1 MSHIERQRQL
11 QQEEAG
17 EHLFA
22 NRVRVYPKSVTGPV
36 RRFKWAVL
44 IGCLGL
50 YYLLPWL
57 RWERGVKQPNQAVL
71 LDISRERFYFFN
83 LEFWPQDIYYTL
95 LTQESENP

>member
-44 IGCLGL
+44 IVCLGL
-50 YYLLPWL
+50 LAALIGL
-57 RWERGVKQPNQAVL
+57 RFGVAVALTLTLFLAAGYVAFTQFAFNRGVVMPLTYPVL
-71 LDISRERFYFFN
+71 AANDGIA
-83 LEFWPQDIYYTL
+83 
-95 LTQESENP
+95 

>member
-71 LDISRERFYFFN
+71 LDLNHPLIFSRVIPIGWGRTPSSHY
-83 LEFWPQDIYYTL
+83 PD
-95 LTQESENP
+95 SG